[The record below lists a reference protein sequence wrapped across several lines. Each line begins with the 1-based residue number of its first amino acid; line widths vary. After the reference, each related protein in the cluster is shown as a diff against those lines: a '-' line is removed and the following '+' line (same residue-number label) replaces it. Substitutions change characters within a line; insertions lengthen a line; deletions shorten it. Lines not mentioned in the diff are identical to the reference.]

1 MKKHNESSIQFKL
14 FNNDR
19 DKNDFIS
26 ICQKFITAASYLT
39 PDKFRDA
46 LIKWREENNIAFK
59 TLSLFSGA
67 GGLDIGFEDVGFNII
82 ESVEVEP
89 KFAATATNNKK
100 KNGFFHK
107 TNIICKDIR
116 EYSPDPNLKVDF
128 IIGGPPCQSFS
139 SAGRRVAGVRGLN
152 DDRGSLFEEYV
163 RILKILQPKGFLFEN
178 VYGILGAQK
187 GNAIKQIVAAFK
199 DAGYT
204 LSYKVLDAADYGTP
218 QHRERLILVG
228 LKDGTFRFPRPT
240 HGNDAQNTPFF
251 SASEA
256 LENVPN
262 KNKASLIING
272 RFGHLLNEIPPGLN
286 YSFFTEKMGH
296 PNPIF
301 AWRSKFSD
309 FLYKADP
316 ETPVRTIK
324 ASGGQYTGPF
334 HWENRRFTIDELKR
348 LQTFPD
354 SYEFGDNYGIALK
367 QIGNSVPPQFA
378 RVLALSI
385 LDQVFGFQLPFSL
398 KYMNENEEPSFRKN
412 KRLKQDIYYKKAQVS
427 ISAITTQTIHLNEEY
442 SYSGFLTSNFELV
455 KSTQENHNSNYKI
468 HIDISTEKWR
478 VYLENKIYDSI
489 DKIKIGVFSTKHN
502 NIKLF
507 NDVSSIELYSN
518 SLDIIDHTALWKA
531 FEKALIEHGKKAD
544 LVQFN
549 GYYQYKN
556 DIKYSL
562 SFFDSISNNNNLW
575 RVVDSIYSNDAIIG
589 KIKPIDY
596 YLHTFNLELNELITI
611 FKNLRAVGYE
621 IRNHNTNSEIEK
633 NHYLIPYK
641 FPTLTPLSVQLN
653 KSL

>member
-1 MKKHNESSIQFKL
+1 MKNLATSDIQFKL
-14 FNNDR
+14 FNTDK

-26 ICQKFITAASYLT
+26 ICQEFVSASYLT
-39 PDKFRDA
+39 PDRFRDA
-46 LIKWREENNIAFK
+46 LIRWRKENNIAIQ

-67 GGLDIGFEDVGFNII
+67 GGLDIGFEDVGFNIV

-89 KFAATATNNKK
+89 KFAATAANNKQS
-100 KNGFFHK
+100 NGFFLN
-107 TNIICKDIR
+107 TNIVCKDIR
-116 EYSPDPNLKVDF
+116 EYSPDPNLNVDF

-139 SAGRRVAGVRGLN
+139 SAGRRAAGVRGLN
-152 DDRGSLFEEYV
+152 DHRGSLFGEYV

-187 GNAIKQIVAAFK
+187 GDAIKQIVEAFK
-199 DAGYT
+199 NAGYT

-228 LKDGTFRFPRPT
+228 LKDDKFLFPRPT
-240 HGNDAQNTPFF
+240 HGNDALGTPFF

-256 LENVPN
+256 LENVPS

-385 LDQVFGFQLPFSL
+385 MDQVFGVKLPFSL
-398 KYMNENEEPSFRKN
+398 KYMNEGEEPTFRKS
-412 KRLKQDIYYKKAQVS
+412 KRLKQDIYYKKAQTS
-427 ISAITTQTIHLNEEY
+427 ISAMMTQAVHVNAEY
-442 SYSGFLTSNFELV
+442 TYSGFLTSNFELI
-455 KSTQENHNSNYKI
+455 KSLQEGHGAKYKV
-468 HIDISTEKWR
+468 HIDISPEKWCI
-478 VYLENKIYDSI
+478 YLQNKIYDSI
-489 DKIKIGVFSTKHN
+489 DKIKIRVSTKDSS
-502 NIKLF
+502 IKLF

-562 SFFDSISNNNNLW
+562 SVSDSISDNHQLW
-575 RVVDSIYSNDAIIG
+575 SVVDSIYHNDAIIG

-596 YLHTFNLELNELITI
+596 YLDTFNLEANELITI
-611 FKNLRAVGYE
+611 FKSLRAVGYE
-621 IRNHNTNSEIEK
+621 IRNHNTNPEIEQD
-633 NHYLIPYK
+633 HYLIPYK